1 MFTKAERKK
10 TYLKI
15 GLQGPPGSGK
25 TKGALLIAKGFGAS
39 KIAVIDTENGSSSLY
54 SKEFDFDSAD
64 MNPPFLTDKYM
75 KAIDFA
81 VANNYD
87 FLIIDS
93 ITHAWSG
100 PGGLLEQKEVL
111 DSRPNSNH
119 WTNWGP
125 ITKKQ
130 NEFMAKILHS
140 PIHIICTMR
149 SKVEYAQQEINGK
162 KKVVKL
168 GMAAQQREGVEYE
181 FTTVFDIDQNHN
193 YEAVKD
199 RTELFKDIE
208 KISEKTGKQFKEWLE
223 I

>member
-10 TYLKI
+10 VYLKI
-15 GLQGPPGSGK
+15 ALQGPPGSGK
-25 TKGALLIAKGFGAS
+25 TEGALLIAKGFGAQ
-39 KIAVIDTENGSSSLY
+39 KIALIDTENGSASLY
-54 SKEFDFDSAD
+54 SKRYDFDSAE
-64 MNPPFLTDKYM
+64 MTPPFLTEKYI
-75 KAIDFA
+75 KAIEAA
-81 VANNYD
+81 VENKYD
-87 FLIIDS
+87 LLIIDS
-93 ITHAWSG
+93 ISHAWMG
-100 PGGLLEQKEVL
+100 MGGLLEQKEKL

-130 NEFMAKILHS
+130 NEFMSTLLHA

-149 SKVEYAQQEINGK
+149 SKVEYAQQEVNGK

-181 FTTVFDIDQNHN
+181 FTTVFDITQDHG

-199 RTELFKDIE
+199 RTGMFTEINT
-208 KISEKTGKQFKEWLE
+208 ITEKTGRMFREWLE
-223 I
+223 Q